1 MKISIK
7 RKLQISFTII
17 FLILAGAVCLFWR
30 GAMSDMAEE
39 KAISHFAMSINLVN
53 DEMDNLLKEANYIS
67 LVLSINATDQRKVL
81 TGSRTIENYSQLESE
96 RSLSRSISDF
106 YSYRNYINSILLFGV
121 NGNEFANGV
130 TLPVSELMEK
140 PWFEK
145 LKQDSGDGVF
155 LGTHANYTGGN
166 THEVYVLSAGRKI
179 VDKEETIGYVLVD
192 LSYDY
197 MKRNFSSIT
206 SEGGVLL
213 VVDEDGGI
221 VYDSNSPY
229 PSEERIENTPFRNVT
244 RQIES
249 LEGRFYFK
257 TEETEY
263 LTLYKTSEFT
273 GWTSIFLI
281 PKTSIMENV
290 DQTMQMMIVFSVT
303 LLIAGIFLIGYFSQY
318 LTRNIL
324 KLKQYVDEAGENCLE
339 EIPMIPSGDEIQE
352 LDASFNQMICRIRR
366 LMEDLEERRE
376 KERNAQFQALYAQI
390 SPHFLS
396 NTLNTIRFLAERQN
410 AGNISEL
417 TASLITLLHYSMNNQ
432 KDEVL
437 LKEEIEYIQNYLVI
451 QEYRYYGIFEV
462 KFEIE
467 KETENCRIL
476 KFMIQPLVENSIIHG
491 TAGLERPGKILIRIQ
506 KRGKRLVIEVI
517 DNGNGFREERQDKDK
532 THGIGLENV
541 RQRIELFYGPE
552 YFLRIQSKEHHYTK
566 VVLELPFLDGEE
578 GKHEK
583 NDGGR

>member
-53 DEMDNLLKEANYIS
+53 DEMDNLLKDANYIS

-81 TGSRTIENYSQLESE
+81 TGRRTIENYSQLESE
-96 RSLSRSISDF
+96 RTLSRSISDF

-491 TAGLERPGKILIRIQ
+491 TAGLERPGKILIRTK